1 VTTYKR
7 KLIEVALPLEAINRE
22 SAREKTIR
30 HGHPTT
36 LHLWWAR
43 RPLASARAMIFAQ
56 LVDDPSSRPE
66 EFPTVEKQADERKRL
81 FQMIEELVMWEN
93 ISNDKLL
100 KSAYKEILK
109 STDGNPPQLLDPF
122 AGGGAI
128 PLEAQR
134 LGLQSRASD
143 LNPIPVTIN
152 RALIEIPP
160 KWSGFAP
167 VFPGSKNEKHS
178 WSGLLGL
185 AEDLKQYGTWMRQEA
200 ENRIGHFYPK
210 VQIPDGTMALVIAWI
225 WARTVKCPNPACE
238 IQMPLVRSW
247 WLSKKK
253 GREKYIKPIT
263 VSISEKNSIKFTIE
277 TGLKGSPESE
287 TDGTISRNGAKC
299 VSCGTSASLVYI
311 REQGVEGKI
320 GKQLMAVAAQG
331 KGQRH
336 YLSLDELTW
345 NEDEII
351 LPPDLPETEIAL
363 HPQYMGTPRY
373 GLTKHLDLFTKRQ
386 LLALSTFSD
395 LIQEAKKKIEKDAI
409 ASGFSN
415 DGVGLNDSGIG
426 AKAYAESVC
435 VYLAFIIDKLADLG
449 NALCPWEPVAE
460 CPRNLFARQ
469 AIPMSWNFAEG
480 NPFSSSSGSWE
491 VLLRNQSRDLSYALS
506 QTSTSGFPGQVSQ
519 MDARFAD
526 YKNVAV
532 CTDPPYYDNVPYS
545 DLADFF
551 YIWLR
556 RSLRDIYP
564 KVFST
569 VLTPKT
575 DELVADHVRWG
586 SKDKAEELFEMGFF
600 EVFKK
605 IRIESNSDYPIVVYY
620 AFRQTEKSA
629 DGLSSTG
636 WETMLSG
643 LLNAGYAIQATWPV
657 RTEMASRMRNRESN
671 ALASSIVLAL
681 RPRAT
686 TAGAAS
692 RRTFLQTLKNELP
705 TALRE
710 LQQGSIAPVD
720 LAQATIGPGM
730 AIFSR
735 FTQVTE
741 ADGTNL
747 TVRTALVLINQ
758 VLDEILGEQEGDF
771 DSETRFCIK
780 WFSQFGWNTGLAGE
794 SDVLARALNTSV
806 ASLERGGI
814 FKATAGKASLTHPR
828 DMPGTWD
835 PELDKSIS
843 VWEVTVRLAETLQS
857 KGADAA
863 AQLSVAA
870 SKRVDMDSVRELSY
884 LLFSISD
891 KKKWADA
898 AILFNGLGTS
908 WSELSSIVVK
918 EIKDTVL
925 QEEFDLITPPNE

>member
-1 VTTYKR
+1 MTTYKR

-43 RPLASARAMIFAQ
+43 RPLASARAMIFSQ

-66 EFPTVEKQADERKRL
+66 EFPTVEQQARERKRL
-81 FQMIEELVMWEN
+81 FEMIEQLVMWEN

-100 KSAYKEILK
+100 KSAYQEILK
-109 STDGNPPQLLDPF
+109 STDGNPPELLDPF

-134 LGLQSRASD
+134 LGLESRASD

-160 KWSGFAP
+160 KWSGLAP
-167 VFPGSKNEKHS
+167 VFLGSKNEKHS
-178 WSGLLGL
+178 WTGLLGL
-185 AEDLKQYGTWMRQEA
+185 AEDLKQYGTWMREEA
-200 ENRIGHFYPK
+200 ENRIGHYYPK
-210 VQIPDGTMALVIAWI
+210 IKISDGTEALVIAWI
-225 WARTVKCPNPACE
+225 WARTVKCPNPACGT
-238 IQMPLVRSW
+238 QMPLVRSW

-253 GREKYIKPIT
+253 GREKYVKPLSIKKAGKI
-263 VSISEKNSIKFTIE
+263 SIKFIIE
-277 TGLKGSPESE
+277 TGLKGAPEGES
-287 TDGTISRNGAKC
+287 DGTISRNGANC
-299 VSCGTSASLVYI
+299 VSCGTSVSLVYI
-311 REQGVEGKI
+311 REQGVSGNI
-320 GKQLMAVAAQG
+320 GKQIMAVAAQG

-336 YLSLDELTW
+336 YLELDQLTW
-345 NEDEII
+345 NEDEIT
-351 LPPDLPETEIAL
+351 LPQDLPETEIAV

-373 GLTKHLDLFTKRQ
+373 GLTRHVDLFTKRQ

-395 LIQEAKKKIEKDAI
+395 LIQEVKKKIEKEAI
-409 ASGFSN
+409 AAGMPDDKIGLDASGT
-415 DGVGLNDSGIG
+415 G
-426 AKAYAESVC
+426 ATAYAESLC
-435 VYLAFIIDKLADLG
+435 VYLAFVIDKLADLG

-491 VLLRNQSRDLSYALS
+491 VLLRNQSRDLSFALS
-506 QTSTSGFPGQVSQ
+506 QTSASEHIGQVAQ

-556 RSLRDIYP
+556 RSLKDIYP

-569 VLTPKT
+569 VLTPKS

-586 SKDKAEELFEMGFF
+586 GKDKAEEFFEKGFF

-605 IRIESNSDYPIVVYY
+605 IRIEASSEFPIVVYY

-681 RPRAT
+681 RPRAS

-705 TALRE
+705 LALRE

-780 WFSQFGWNTGLAGE
+780 WFSQFGWNMGLAGE

-814 FKATAGKASLTHPR
+814 FKATAGKAYLIHPK
-828 DMPGTWD
+828 DMPSSWD

-843 VWEVTVRLAETLQS
+843 VWEVAVRLAETLQS
-857 KGADAA
+857 KGAETSGQLAA
-863 AQLSVAA
+863 AA

-884 LLFSISD
+884 LLYSISD

-908 WSELSSIVVK
+908 WSEVTSAKVLKVK
-918 EIKDTVL
+918 DVSL
-925 QEEFDLITPPNE
+925 QEEFDLNTPPNE